1 MPRNESFISLDVKGW
16 RELEQALYELGND
29 RVIRAT
35 MKRAMLEAAEPMA
48 RAARRNLQSVT
59 KRGDGSLEES
69 IDVGVRLNRRQ
80 SGERRGVHAHLKAK
94 GTLVEV
100 FVGAGK
106 GGAQAHLIEFGTGVR
121 TNKKGANRGR
131 IQARPF
137 MRPAWEAHKRQVLT
151 DFGVQLGRE
160 IEASARRIAKKRK
173 AKK

>member
-1 MPRNESFISLDVKGW
+1 MAPRDSFISLDFKGW
-16 RELEQALYELGND
+16 RELERALYALGDD

-48 RAARRNLQSVT
+48 RTARRNLMSVT

-80 SGERRGVHAHLKAK
+80 AAERRSYPGERLD
-94 GTLVEV
+94 GTSVNV

-106 GGAQAHLIEFGTGVR
+106 GGAQAHLIEFGTGPR
-121 TNKKGANRGR
+121 RNKKGASRGQ
-131 IQARPF
+131 ISARPW
-137 MRPAWEAHKRQVLT
+137 MRPAWEAHKHQVLT

-160 IEASARRIAKKRK
+160 IEASARRIAKKRGRVK
-173 AKK
+173 

>member
-1 MPRNESFISLDVKGW
+1 MPKSESFVSLNVKGW
-16 RELEQALYELGND
+16 RELEQALYDLGND
-29 RVIRAT
+29 RTIRAT

-48 RAARRNLQSVT
+48 RAARANLASVT

-80 SGERRGVHAHLKAK
+80 SGERRGANAHLKAK

-106 GGAQAHLIEFGTGVR
+106 GGAQAHLIEFGTGTR
-121 TNKKGANRGR
+121 STKKGANRGQV
-131 IQARPF
+131 QARPF
-137 MRPAWEAHKRQVLT
+137 MRPAWESHKRQVLT
-151 DFGVQLGRE
+151 DFGVHLGRE
-160 IEASARRIAKKRK
+160 IEASARRIARKRK

>member
-1 MPRNESFISLDVKGW
+1 MPRSDSFISLNVKGW
-16 RELEQALYELGND
+16 RDLEQALYDLGND

-48 RAARRNLQSVT
+48 RTMRRNLAAVT

-80 SGERRGVHAHLKAK
+80 ASEKRGIREKVA
-94 GTLVEV
+94 GTAIEV

-106 GGAQAHLIEFGTGVR
+106 GGAQAHLIEFGTGARR
-121 TNKKGANRGR
+121 TKAGADRGQ

-137 MRPAWEAHKRQVLT
+137 ARPAWESHKHQVLT

-160 IEASARRIAKKRK
+160 IEASARRIARKRAR
-173 AKK
+173 AK

>member
-1 MPRNESFISLDVKGW
+1 MPKSSFISLDMKGW
-16 RELEQALYELGND
+16 RELEQALYDLGND
-29 RVIRAT
+29 RMIRNT

-48 RAARRNLQSVT
+48 RAARTNLMSVT

-80 SGERRGVHAHLKAK
+80 ASERRGSKAHLIAK

-121 TNKKGANRGR
+121 RTKGGANRGQ

-137 MRPAWEAHKRQVLT
+137 MRPAWEAHKHQVLT
-151 DFGVQLGRE
+151 DFGVQLGKE
-160 IEASARRIAKKRK
+160 IEASARRIAKKR
-173 AKK
+173 ARKK